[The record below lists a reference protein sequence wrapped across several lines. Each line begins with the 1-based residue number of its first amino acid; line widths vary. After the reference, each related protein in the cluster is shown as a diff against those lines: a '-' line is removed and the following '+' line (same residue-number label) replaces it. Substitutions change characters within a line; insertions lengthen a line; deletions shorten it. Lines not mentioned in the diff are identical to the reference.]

1 LLKRNHDV
9 LMEKCELFRAQNQQ
23 AEKVALEKERLYNE
37 MKMDADR
44 SGSDLFRSQKYSEEL
59 KNLNEILEEKLKKF
73 DEGNRAK
80 DEQIKTLKIQK
91 DKYQGQAKVHGEQ
104 LDVIQNSHDEL
115 ATKKTNEIDMLSKEI
130 SQLTLKEKD
139 VRQKLQWAESELL
152 ELKDHVRSVTTELD
166 TRTQENDHLISLLE
180 DQEQKMALYEQREK
194 SIQNL
199 ASESKK
205 RIEDANL
212 ERDRI

>member
-1 LLKRNHDV
+1 
-9 LMEKCELFRAQNQQ
+9 MEKCELFRAQNQQ
-23 AEKVALEKERLYNE
+23 AEKVALEKERLYND

-44 SGSDLFRSQKYSEEL
+44 AGSDLFKAQKYSEEL
-59 KNLNEILEEKLKKF
+59 KNLNEILEEKLKKA

-130 SQLTLKEKD
+130 NQLTLKEKD

-152 ELKDHVRSVTTELD
+152 ELKD
-166 TRTQENDHLISLLE
+166 
-180 DQEQKMALYEQREK
+180 
-194 SIQNL
+194 
-199 ASESKK
+199 
-205 RIEDANL
+205 
-212 ERDRI
+212 